1 MIDKLNKAMTPENQA
16 AALACAKRIQAALGK
31 EPLIVAFAAIVIV
44 MNLLKCIQDFENAGF
59 VMKQPVAPAKR
70 KPKVVT
76 T

>member
-44 MNLLKCIQDFENAGF
+44 MNLLKGIQDVENMRY
-59 VMKQPVAPAKR
+59 VP
-70 KPKVVT
+70 
-76 T
+76 